1 MKKNQRKINMRSN
14 KGQLVSQHLENISR
28 AALENYQ
35 SILTEYVKGRHG
47 VYALY
52 SNNHL
57 YYVGLASN
65 LRNRLKTHL
74 KDRHAHTWDSFSVY
88 LTIKD
93 SHLHELETLILKIAS
108 PKGNKISGN
117 FVNAQNLK
125 PIFKK
130 AVTKAQQKE
139 LIKLGLKKIAE
150 TLKPKI
156 EVKEGREA
164 TLASYVNNRFEIRLR
179 YKGKLY
185 KATVRKDGTILSQG
199 KVYTS
204 PSMAAHAIKSRRTN
218 GWKCWTYQRAPGDW
232 VVLDNLRKK

>member
-1 MKKNQRKINMRSN
+1 MRSN

-28 AALENYQ
+28 KALEDYQ
-35 SILTEYVKGRHG
+35 DVLKEYVKGRHG

-52 SNNHL
+52 RNGNL

-65 LRNRLKTHL
+65 LRNRLKAHL
-74 KDRHAHTWDSFSVY
+74 KDRHAQTWDSFSVY

-117 FVNAQNLK
+117 FVKAQNLK

-150 TLKPKI
+150 P
-156 EVKEGREA
+156 VKSKA
-164 TLASYVNNRFEIRLR
+164 TSQKNSKAVLAPYAKDRFEIRFW
-179 YKGKLY
+179 YKSKLY
-185 KATVRKDGTILSQG
+185 KATVRKDGTILYRGAS
-199 KVYTS
+199 YNS
-204 PSMAAHAIKSRRTN
+204 PSAAASAITKRAMN
-218 GWKCWTYQRAPGDW
+218 GWAIWRYERAPGDW
-232 VVLDNLRKK
+232 VILDTLRKK

>member
-1 MKKNQRKINMRSN
+1 MRSN

-28 AALENYQ
+28 QALENYQ
-35 SILTEYVKGRHG
+35 SILKEYVKGRHG

-52 SNNHL
+52 RNGNL

-65 LRNRLKTHL
+65 LRNRLKAHL
-74 KDRHAHTWDSFSVY
+74 KDRHAQTWDSFSVY

-108 PKGNKISGN
+108 PKGNRISGN
-117 FVNAQNLK
+117 FVKAQNLK

-139 LIKLGLKKIAE
+139 LIKLGLKKIVE
-150 TLKPKI
+150 PVKPKATSQKDSKAVLAPY
-156 EVKEGREA
+156 VKE
-164 TLASYVNNRFEIRLR
+164 RFEIRFW

-185 KATVRKDGTILSQG
+185 KATVRKDGTILYKGVS
-199 KVYTS
+199 YNS
-204 PSMAAHAIKSRRTN
+204 PSMAAVAITKRAMN
-218 GWKCWTYQRAPGDW
+218 GWTTWRYERAPGDW
-232 VVLDNLRKK
+232 VVLDVLRKK

>member
-1 MKKNQRKINMRSN
+1 MRSN

-28 AALENYQ
+28 KALEDYQ
-35 SILTEYVKGRHG
+35 DILKEYVKGRHG

-52 SNNHL
+52 RNGNL

-74 KDRHAHTWDSFSVY
+74 TDRHAQTWDSFSVY

-108 PKGNKISGN
+108 PKGNKQSGN
-117 FVNAQNLK
+117 FINAQNLR

-139 LIKLGLKKIAE
+139 LIKLGLKKIVE
-150 TLKPKI
+150 P
-156 EVKEGREA
+156 VKSKA
-164 TLASYVNNRFEIRLR
+164 TEQKDSKAVLSPYVKDRFDIRCW

-185 KATVRKDGTILSQG
+185 KATVRKDGTILYKGES
-199 KVYTS
+199 YNS
-204 PSMAAHAIKSRRTN
+204 PSTAASAITKRAMN
-218 GWKCWTYQRAPGDW
+218 GWATWDCATPTWKTS
-232 VVLDNLRKK
+232 VLSWGSCSSMTSRSTG

>member
-1 MKKNQRKINMRSN
+1 MRSN
-14 KGQLVSQHLENISR
+14 RGQLVSQHLENISR
-28 AALENYQ
+28 QALENYQ
-35 SILTEYVKGRHG
+35 GILKEYVKGRHG

-52 SNNHL
+52 RNGNL

-65 LRNRLKTHL
+65 LRNRLKAHL
-74 KDRHAHTWDSFSVY
+74 KDRHAQTWDSFSAY

-117 FVNAQNLK
+117 FIKAQNLK

-139 LIKLGLKKIAE
+139 LVKLGLKKIAE
-150 TLKPKI
+150 PVKPKATAQKDSKAVLAPY
-156 EVKEGREA
+156 VK
-164 TLASYVNNRFEIRLR
+164 VRFEIRSW

-185 KATVRKDGTILSQG
+185 KATVRKDGTILYKGVS
-199 KVYTS
+199 YNS
-204 PSMAAHAIKSRRTN
+204 SSMAAVAITKRAMN
-218 GWKCWTYQRAPGDW
+218 GWVTWRYERAPGDW
-232 VVLDNLRKK
+232 VVLDVLRKK